1 MPPFLKFPILRALL
15 LVPLLASSIH
25 AQPAPAAPGGDYLL
39 VPGDVVHIQVF
50 QEPDLDREVRISH
63 DGEITLPLIGRVVV
77 REYSLQQLEQ
87 ELRTLYARDYLLN
100 PQINAT
106 VVKFQVRSINVLG
119 AVNAPQAVEYPPDKT
134 LTLIDAISRA
144 GGFNRLADRRR
155 VRISRTGR
163 DGQPANRVVDADQ
176 LLADSHAVPCP
187 VQPDDV
193 IFVPERVL

>member
-1 MPPFLKFPILRALL
+1 MPPFLKFPLLRALL
-15 LVPLLASSIH
+15 LLSLLA
-25 AQPAPAAPGGDYLL
+25 APVRGEPVSASAGGDYLL
-39 VPGDVVHIQVF
+39 VPGDIVHIQVF
-50 QEPDLDREVRISH
+50 QEPDLEREVRISH

-77 REYSLQQLEQ
+77 REYTLQQLEQ
-87 ELRTLYARDYLLN
+87 ELRTRYARDYLLN

-106 VVKFQVRSINVLG
+106 VLKFQVRSINVLG
-119 AVNAPQAVEYPPDKT
+119 AVNAPQAVEYPPDRT

-163 DGQPANRVVDADQ
+163 DGQPAYRVVDADQ
-176 LLADSHAVPCP
+176 LLVDSHAAPCP